1 MEKDWIIIG
10 KILKPRGLSGE
21 LKVKLLTDFPERF
34 AAGKTVLLKKKN

>member
-10 KILKPRGLSGE
+10 KILKARGLSGE

-34 AAGKTVLLKKKN
+34 TAGKTVLLKKKK